1 MRIHAFHRLYQ
12 HRLAQSTKPF
22 VARGS
27 KVERCVYC
35 QVAKSN
41 CLCDYQPDIDSDVAV
56 MLLLSDN
63 EVFKPS
69 NTGRLILDT
78 VKEGYAFQWHR
89 TEPDQSMLAILASPN
104 YQPVVVFPDEYV
116 EDHAR
121 LIPVDGIGAKA
132 DKKPLLI
139 FIDGSWREARRIF
152 RKSPYLDDLPVLS
165 IQPESVS
172 RYVMRRSDKAQHL
185 ATAEVASLVFEQIGQ
200 ACLASTLTAW
210 FEVFKESYLQSKS
223 RAKSE
228 SERPVLQAFVNNVE
242 TRNRSNN

>member
-22 VARGS
+22 IARGS
-27 KVERCVYC
+27 KVERCLYC

-41 CLCDYQPDIDSDVAV
+41 CLCDYQPDIDSDIAV

-89 TEPDQSMLAILASPN
+89 TEPDPEMLALVSNPS
-104 YQPVVVFPDEYV
+104 YQPIVIFPDEYV
-116 EDHAR
+116 EDEQR
-121 LIPVDGIGAKA
+121 LIPVDSIGPQG
-132 DKKPLLI
+132 KKPLLI

-152 RKSPYLDDLPVLS
+152 RKSPYLDGLPVLS
-165 IQPESVS
+165 VEPESVS
-172 RYVMRRSDKAQHL
+172 RYVMRRSDNAQHL
-185 ATAEVASLVFEQIGQ
+185 ATAEVAALVFDQMGEQHLS
-200 ACLASTLTAW
+200 ATLAAW
-210 FEVFKESYLQSKS
+210 FDVFKESYLHSKS
-223 RAKSE
+223 RSKSDQQ
-228 SERPVLQAFVNNVE
+228 RPVLQAFIEATE
-242 TRNRSNN
+242 TRSRSSN